1 MLYPPE
7 ESWMSQGAPYRLTH
21 VFLLTEN
28 RLLREALVRILSKR
42 VDVAVVGAVAFA
54 PTVLD
59 QLATSQA
66 EVVLLD
72 SPGLAFHGPCLVASI
87 RRVLAPA
94 NIVMIGMERDE
105 TTFFRAVRSGV
116 MGYVLK
122 DASAM
127 EIVHA
132 VRAVGSGEAVCP
144 SCFSRVI
151 VQCAAQQL
159 ASTPEVAAF
168 HPQGLSRREQQLVGL
183 VGFGL
188 TNKEIAAR
196 LNLSER
202 TVKNHFQ
209 RIFRKAGV
217 HDRMAMIERCQPR
230 EATNI

>member
-1 MLYPPE
+1 
-7 ESWMSQGAPYRLTH
+7 
-21 VFLLTEN
+21 
-28 RLLREALVRILSKR
+28 
-42 VDVAVVGAVAFA
+42 
-54 PTVLD
+54 
-59 QLATSQA
+59 
-66 EVVLLD
+66 
-72 SPGLAFHGPCLVASI
+72 
-87 RRVLAPA
+87 
-94 NIVMIGMERDE
+94 MIGMERDE

>member
-1 MLYPPE
+1 
-7 ESWMSQGAPYRLTH
+7 MSGSEHPSSAGTC
-21 VFLLTEN
+21 E
-28 RLLREALVRILSKR
+28 
-42 VDVAVVGAVAFA
+42 
-54 PTVLD
+54 
-59 QLATSQA
+59 
-66 EVVLLD
+66 
-72 SPGLAFHGPCLVASI
+72 
-87 RRVLAPA
+87 
-94 NIVMIGMERDE
+94 IVMIGMERDE

-122 DASAM
+122 DASAL

-159 ASTPEVAAF
+159 ATTPEVTAF

-183 VGFGL
+183 VGLGL

-217 HDRMAMIERCQPR
+217 HDRMAMIERCQLR
-230 EATNI
+230 EATNINALHPLASENDLIGDS

>member
-1 MLYPPE
+1 
-7 ESWMSQGAPYRLTH
+7 MSQVLPYQLTP

-59 QLATSQA
+59 QLVTSQA

-72 SPGLAFHGPCLVASI
+72 SPGLAFHGPRLVASI
-87 RRVLAPA
+87 LRMLTPA
-94 NIVMIGMERDE
+94 KIVMIGMERDE

-116 MGYVLK
+116 LGYVLK
-122 DASAM
+122 DASAL
-127 EIVHA
+127 EIVNVVHA
-132 VRAVGSGEAVCP
+132 VASGEAVCP

-151 VQCAAQQL
+151 FQCAAQQL
-159 ASTPEVAAF
+159 AATPEVTAF

-183 VGFGL
+183 VALGL

-196 LNLSER
+196 LSLSER
-202 TVKNHFQ
+202 TVKNHFH

-217 HDRMAMIERCQPR
+217 HDRMAMIERCQIR
-230 EATNI
+230 DATNM